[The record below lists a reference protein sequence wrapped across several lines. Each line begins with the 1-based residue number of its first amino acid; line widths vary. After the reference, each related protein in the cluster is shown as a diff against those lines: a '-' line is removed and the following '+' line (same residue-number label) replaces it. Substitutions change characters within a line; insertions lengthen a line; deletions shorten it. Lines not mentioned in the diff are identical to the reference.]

1 VTRESAGGAAS
12 AAAASRTARPKQ
24 RRWHNLL
31 RAVHI
36 IVAVGA
42 LATDAILLTL
52 AITGLA
58 SSDAD
63 LIRAAY
69 LTMDLLVSAVL
80 IPLAL
85 ATLLTGI
92 LLALTSPWG
101 IARHYWVLTKLILAL
116 TAATAA
122 VFLLRPTLNEAAADA
137 LGVTLADLPSTGIGP
152 IAARAATSSAVGV
165 SLLTIAALLAV
176 YKPWGRI
183 RRRRR

>member
-1 VTRESAGGAAS
+1 MTGESAAEGAAATS
-12 AAAASRTARPKQ
+12 PTLRSKQ
-24 RRWHNLL
+24 RPRRWRNLL

-58 SSDAD
+58 TSDPD

-69 LTMDLLVSAVL
+69 LTMDLVASVVL

-92 LLALTSPWG
+92 LLGLTSPWG

-116 TAATAA
+116 TAAAAA
-122 VFLLRPTLNEAAADA
+122 VFVLRPTLDEAAATA
-137 LGVTLADLPSTGIGP
+137 LGVSLADLPSTGIGS
-152 IAARAATSSAVGV
+152 IATRAATSSALGV

-176 YKPWGRI
+176 YKPLGRI
-183 RRRRR
+183 RLRRR

>member
-1 VTRESAGGAAS
+1 MTEELAAGAAT
-12 AAAASRTARPKQ
+12 AANSTHRPKQ
-24 RRWHNLL
+24 RSRRWRSVL
-31 RAVHI
+31 RVVHI
-36 IVAVGA
+36 IVAIGA

-58 SSDAD
+58 AGDAD

-69 LTMDLLVSAVL
+69 LTMDLLASVVL

-92 LLALTSPWG
+92 LLGWSSSWG
-101 IARHYWVLTKLILAL
+101 IARYYWVLTKLILAL

-122 VFLLRPTLNEAAADA
+122 VFVLRPTLNEAAAAA
-137 LGVTLADLPSTGIGP
+137 LGVSLADLPSAGIGQ

-165 SLLTIAALLAV
+165 SLLTTAALLAF

-183 RRRRR
+183 RLRRR